1 MPTNNIPI
9 TPEDRLHG
17 SQLQAWTVRSYELI
31 KISFVLKVTVNT
43 DQSELMF
50 QLCYKNEIF
59 LWKKKKQRI
68 DQELTIPDYI
78 TKN

>member
-1 MPTNNIPI
+1 M
-9 TPEDRLHG
+9 
-17 SQLQAWTVRSYELI
+17 
-31 KISFVLKVTVNT
+31 KISFVLKATVNT

-50 QLCYKNEIF
+50 QLRYKNEIF

-68 DQELTIPDYI
+68 NQELTIPDYI

>member
-1 MPTNNIPI
+1 M
-9 TPEDRLHG
+9 
-17 SQLQAWTVRSYELI
+17 
-31 KISFVLKVTVNT
+31 KISFALKATLNT

-78 TKN
+78 TKY